1 MRRRACGAGLIA
13 AIALAACVSPAS
25 VQRPA
30 IEAEVPENWNAGP
43 LPEEEVSDAWWEEFG
58 DADLNQVVLAAL
70 QNNHDLRAA
79 AARIDQAV
87 AQATIAGAD
96 LKPAVGLNVSGAR
109 RKQAFVGLPVPG
121 GSGAV
126 LSTTTSSYGAALE
139 LSWEIDLWGRLAA
152 GARAAVADLQAVE
165 ADYSGAR
172 LSLAGQVAKSWLA
185 AAEAAQQVELSRRT
199 VASWRRA
206 SEQVRDR
213 YERGVRSPLDLRLS
227 LSNLAN
233 AEALLETR
241 LRQQDLT
248 IRLIELLLGRYP
260 GRDIPEPRMMPD
272 LPRTIPGGLPADL
285 IARRPDLAAA
295 ERRLAAADQR
305 LQQARRSLYPRF
317 SLTASGGT
325 LSNQLGD
332 LVDGDFSVWSIVG
345 NLFQPIFQGGRLRA
359 GVDFADAGTA
369 AAVESYLSA
378 ALLAYTEVESA
389 LAADAFLAREDE
401 RLWES
406 ARHAAAAR
414 RLAEERYG
422 TGLEEYIT
430 VLESQRRELTA
441 EAAALSVRRQRLAN
455 RVDLYLAL
463 GGGYQR
469 PDAAAGDDGSA
480 AEAAPGNGAPPAT
493 SVASTGAA
501 P

>member
-1 MRRRACGAGLIA
+1 ML
-13 AIALAACVSPAS
+13 ACVSPAP
-25 VQRPA
+25 VRRPPL
-30 IEAEVPENWNAGP
+30 EADVPANWDARP
-43 LPEEEVSDAWWEEFG
+43 LPEDEVNDTWWEEFG
-58 DADLNQVVLAAL
+58 NRDLNQAVLAAL
-70 QNNHDLRAA
+70 DNNRDLRAA
-79 AARIDQAV
+79 AARVDQAV

-96 LKPAVGLNVSGAR
+96 LKPTVGFNVNGAR
-109 RKQAFVGLPVPG
+109 GKQGFPG
-121 GSGAV
+121 FGGGGV
-126 LSTTTSSYGAALE
+126 FFTPTNTSYGASLDV
-139 LSWEIDLWGRLAA
+139 SWEIDLWGRLAA

-165 ADYSGAR
+165 ADYVGAR
-172 LSLAGQVAKSWLA
+172 LSLAGQVTKTWLA

-199 VASWRRA
+199 VVSWRRA

-213 YERGVRSPLDLRLS
+213 YESGVRSPLDLRLS

-248 IRLIELLLGRYP
+248 IRQIELLLGRYP
-260 GRDIPEPRMMPD
+260 GRDIPEPVMMPD
-272 LPRTIPGGLPADL
+272 VPRTIPGGLPAEL

-305 LQQARRSLYPRF
+305 LLVAKRSLYPRF

-325 LSNQLGD
+325 LSTQLGD

-359 GVDFADAGTA
+359 GVDFADAGTG
-369 AAVESYLSA
+369 AAVESYISA
-378 ALLAYTEVESA
+378 ALVAYTEVESA
-389 LAADAFLAREDE
+389 LAADAFLVKEDE
-401 RLWES
+401 RLWE
-406 ARHAAAAR
+406 ATRQAAAAR

-422 TGLEEYIT
+422 AGLEEYIT

-441 EAAALSVRRQRLAN
+441 EATALSVRRQRLAN

-463 GGGYQR
+463 GGGYLR
-469 PDAAAGDDGSA
+469 PDAVPADDESRSEETLQASSSSA
-480 AEAAPGNGAPPAT
+480 
-493 SVASTGAA
+493 SSIASKGVT

>member
-1 MRRRACGAGLIA
+1 MMWRASVAGLFA
-13 AIALAACVSPAS
+13 ALSFLACVSPAP

-30 IEAEVPENWNAGP
+30 IEAEVPANWDARA
-43 LPEEEVSDAWWEEFG
+43 LPAAEVNDAWWEEFD
-58 DADLNQVVLAAL
+58 DADLNLAVLAAL
-70 QNNHDLRAA
+70 QNNRDLKVA
-79 AARIDQAV
+79 AARVEQAV

-96 LKPAVGLNVSGAR
+96 LKPEVGLNLNGAR

-121 GSGAV
+121 GSGV
-126 LSTTTSSYGAALE
+126 LSTTTTSYGASLD

-172 LSLAGQVAKSWLA
+172 LSLAGQVAKTWLT
-185 AAEAAQQVELSRRT
+185 AAEASQQVELSRRT

-213 YERGVRSPLDLRLS
+213 YESGVRSPLDLRLS

-233 AEALLETR
+233 AEALLATR
-241 LRQQDLT
+241 LRQQDLAM
-248 IRLIELLLGRYP
+248 RQIELLLGRYP
-260 GRDIPEPRMMPD
+260 GRDIPEPAMMPEV
-272 LPRTIPGGLPADL
+272 PRSIPGGLPADL

-305 LQQARRSLYPRF
+305 LLVARRSLYPRF
-317 SLTASGGT
+317 ALTASGGSVST
-325 LSNQLGD
+325 QLGD
-332 LVDGDFSVWSIVG
+332 LLDGDFSVWSIVG
-345 NLFQPIFQGGRLRA
+345 NLFQPIFQGGKLRA
-359 GVDFADAGTA
+359 GVDFADAGTEA
-369 AAVESYLSA
+369 ALESYISA
-378 ALLAYTEVESA
+378 ALVAYTEVESA
-389 LAADAFLAREDE
+389 LAADSFLVREDE
-401 RLWES
+401 RLRES
-406 ARHAAAAR
+406 SRQAAAAR

-422 TGLEEYIT
+422 SGLEGYIT

-441 EAAALSVRRQRLAN
+441 EATALAVRRQRLTN

-463 GGGYQR
+463 GGGYLR
-469 PDAAAGDDGSA
+469 PDV
-480 AEAAPGNGAPPAT
+480 APGGDPSPAQEPQQT
-493 SVASTGAA
+493 GSSSNPSIASKGVT